1 MLAVAFLAMQWDKKT
16 VIATIGEEMTREL
29 AAVEQDEIVGF
40 GFFDDFDGS
49 SYAFYIIYLCKCS
62 L

>member
-1 MLAVAFLAMQWDKKT
+1 MEWDKKT

-29 AAVEQDEIVGF
+29 AEVEQDEIVGF
-40 GFFDDFDGS
+40 GFFDEFDGA
-49 SYAFYIIYLCKCS
+49 SYAFFIIYFCKCP

>member
-1 MLAVAFLAMQWDKKT
+1 MQWDKET

-29 AAVEQDEIVGF
+29 VAIEQDEIVGF
-40 GFFDDFDGS
+40 GFFGEFDMS
-49 SYAFYIIYLCKCS
+49 SYAFFIIYFCKCP